1 MKSPIILFLVNFSPN
16 SAEPTNAATI
26 ISTPVSSMVRYPR
39 SLYFK
44 RYNPRKIEIDIA
56 TLPPTKAA
64 RDDLSR
70 LRRSLFKLLN
80 PALNMD
86 IARIMVLVKMV
97 SMYMILA
104 GLNDFIKYLRL
115 TETAVPNKDAITTRV
130 TATDG

>member
-1 MKSPIILFLVNFSPN
+1 
-16 SAEPTNAATI
+16 
-26 ISTPVSSMVRYPR
+26 
-39 SLYFK
+39 
-44 RYNPRKIEIDIA
+44 
-56 TLPPTKAA
+56 
-64 RDDLSR
+64 
-70 LRRSLFKLLN
+70 
-80 PALNMD
+80 MD